1 MMELTSQLGES
12 DTDILSDLAADE
24 VADDLHLAALLG
36 KKLLQKNGNLETQLK
51 KLEDFAEETFISN
64 QVLLL

>member
-24 VADDLHLAALLG
+24 VADG
-36 KKLLQKNGNLETQLK
+36 MN
-51 KLEDFAEETFISN
+51 F
-64 QVLLL
+64 